1 MQIVRSIFLL
11 FIADAIILMFSAVF
25 AFGCFNFQGFLIG
38 ILNVILGLS
47 ILYLKDNYKIREL
60 KISCKSAYLL
70 FEGMIFLNIVLFV
83 FSLILTKNILF
94 STEIC
99 LKNLFVSFLL
109 LFFGRILV
117 CIYRKFFEK
126 HRKVLILGA
135 NNRADKI
142 ISTINSTPSLK
153 AGVVGVVKESCE
165 EFDFDG
171 KIFDNP
177 SEIFSIIKEYG
188 VDIVVVTAE
197 TKYLLD
203 IPKKVKCF
211 KMTDLYEIITG
222 KYFIDA
228 ENIEALFWYI
238 SSHKSKFYN
247 FSKRAFDLIS
257 SFIIFVV
264 TLPITFFVSVAV
276 FWADKHSPFYA
287 QRRVT
292 KNKKIFNAYKLR
304 TMYLNKYVPTSDN
317 LDKAENQSE
326 DSRVIPFCKFVRKAR
341 FDELP
346 QMINILKGEMSIVGP
361 RAEWDELVKVY
372 EKNIPYH
379 NCRHWVKTGW
389 TGWAQINQGH
399 CFAGDN
405 EQIKLEYDL
414 YYIKHRNLIW
424 EIGIL
429 IKAIFM
435 ALGGRHG

>member
-1 MQIVRSIFLL
+1 MQIVRSILLL
-11 FIADAIILMFSAVF
+11 FIFDAIILVVSPIIACNFSDFYAYS
-25 AFGCFNFQGFLIG
+25 
-38 ILNVILGLS
+38 ILNLFLGLA
-47 ILYLKDNYKIREL
+47 ILYLKDNYKIESVSFSF
-60 KISCKSAYLL
+60 KKGYLL
-70 FEGMIFLNIVLFV
+70 LEGLIFLNIILFWV
-83 FSLILTKNILF
+83 KLIFTKNILF
-94 STEIC
+94 SVNFC
-99 LKNLFVSFLL
+99 LKNLFISFLL
-109 LFFGRILV
+109 LLFGRIFI
-117 CIYRKFFEK
+117 CIYQKFFEK
-126 HRKVLILGA
+126 RRNVLIFGA

-142 ISTINSTPSLK
+142 ISIINSTPSLK
-153 AGVVGVVKESCE
+153 AGVVGVVKESFE

-171 KIFDNP
+171 RIFDNP
-177 SEIFSIIKEYG
+177 REIFSIIEEYG
-188 VDIVVVTAE
+188 VDIVIVTAE

-276 FWADKHSPFYA
+276 FWADKHSPFFS

-292 KNKKIFNAYKLR
+292 KNKKNFNAYKLR

-372 EKNIPYH
+372 EKDIPYH
-379 NCRHWVKTGW
+379 NCRHWVKTAW

-399 CFAGDN
+399 CFAGNN

-429 IKAIFM
+429 IKAVFM

>member
-1 MQIVRSIFLL
+1 MQIVRSILLL
-11 FIADAIILMFSAVF
+11 FIFDAIILVVSPIIACNFSDFYAYS
-25 AFGCFNFQGFLIG
+25 
-38 ILNVILGLS
+38 ILNLFLGLA
-47 ILYLKDNYKIREL
+47 ILYLKDNYKIESVSFSF
-60 KISCKSAYLL
+60 KKGYLL
-70 FEGMIFLNIVLFV
+70 LEGLIFLNIILFWV
-83 FSLILTKNILF
+83 KLIFTKNILF
-94 STEIC
+94 SVNFC
-99 LKNLFVSFLL
+99 LKNLFISFLL
-109 LFFGRILV
+109 LLFGRIFI
-117 CIYRKFFEK
+117 CIYQKFFEK
-126 HRKVLILGA
+126 RRNVLIFGA

-142 ISTINSTPSLK
+142 ISIINSTPSLK
-153 AGVVGVVKESCE
+153 AGVVGVVKESFE

-171 KIFDNP
+171 RIFDNP
-177 SEIFSIIKEYG
+177 REIFSIIEEYG
-188 VDIVVVTAE
+188 VDIVIVTAE

-372 EKNIPYH
+372 EKDIPYH
-379 NCRHWVKTGW
+379 NCRHWVKTAW

-429 IKAIFM
+429 IKAVFM